1 MDMEQKAKRSKSLLE
16 NEWFVRTMQDL
27 REQQMSIF
35 ANSAPAVVERREE
48 AHSMICALNSIER
61 ELQSHIDTLTLFTKK
76 GKYRVHD

>member
-16 NEWFVRTMQDL
+16 NEWFIKTMQDL

-35 ANSAPAVVERREE
+35 ANSAPTEVEKREE
-48 AHSMICALNSIER
+48 AHSIICALNAIER

-76 GKYRVHD
+76 GKHRVYD